1 MATFDE
7 QGREI
12 LQSLDDTT
20 SRVKTDVVA
29 VLEQVET
36 ANRSLR
42 SVVDQAGGNLSRI
55 ERGLNEQTGD
65 LRLALDRVVADT
77 TASSGTIAETTEV
90 LREVSRTVL
99 ADIGAIATSLAE
111 QTGDLQSSARA
122 LSSVGGNLQGIVGE
136 RLAALDGVLSAL
148 QERTETMSEGLQ
160 TIATNIQDTLSNAE
174 RRARDVGYQLARNA
188 ETAMNGV
195 THQLEQLSVSAEEEG
210 RKTQQTVER
219 VRGELISEINASIG
233 SAVDRFAG
241 ATEEM
246 RKATRAVGREIDEIR
261 ADLSRGVLDLPEETS
276 QHAAAMRRVVSE
288 QIRALNELSE
298 IVSRQ
303 APSQAFA
310 EAPARAQA
318 SGPSPALAARSLPA
332 QKSQPAEPP
341 RAFSRQPANQPPRPA
356 TIERRPETRQQPVA
370 EERSERSSER
380 SSGWISD
387 LLRRVS
393 DEDSPSPR
401 LPSSDRGVK
410 GSNPLDGLGSLTSD
424 IARSIDP
431 DAYADLW
438 DRYRRGD
445 GNVFTR
451 RVYTLQGQQ
460 TFDEVRRRYGRE
472 ADFREAVDRY
482 IDHFSALYEEAVQ
495 KDPNGRLAENYL
507 NSDTGKVYTLLAHAS
522 GKLG

>member
-1 MATFDE
+1 M
-7 QGREI
+7 
-12 LQSLDDTT
+12 LQSI
-20 SRVKTDVVA
+20 
-29 VLEQVET
+29 
-36 ANRSLR
+36 
-42 SVVDQAGGNLSRI
+42 AG
-55 ERGLNEQTGD
+55 Q
-65 LRLALDRVVADT
+65 
-77 TASSGTIAETTEV
+77 
-90 LREVSRTVL
+90 
-99 ADIGAIATSLAE
+99 
-111 QTGDLQSSARA
+111 
-122 LSSVGGNLQGIVGE
+122 
-136 RLAALDGVLSAL
+136 
-148 QERTETMSEGLQ
+148 
-160 TIATNIQDTLSNAE
+160 IQDTLSNAE

-195 THQLEQLSVSAEEEG
+195 TQQLEQLSVSAEEEG
-210 RKTQQTVER
+210 RKTQVTIER
-219 VRGELISEINASIG
+219 VRSELISEINASIG

-246 RKATRAVGREIDEIR
+246 RKATRAVGRELEQIR
-261 ADLSRGVLDLPEETS
+261 EDLNRGVLDLPEETS
-276 QHAAAMRRVVSE
+276 QHTAAMRRVVSE

-303 APSQAFA
+303 LPG
-310 EAPARAQA
+310 EAVSDMPVRAQA
-318 SGPSPALAARSLPA
+318 SAAQAHRSLPV
-332 QKSQPAEPP
+332 QKPSQPSEP

-356 TIERRPETRQQPVA
+356 VAERRQEPAARQPA
-370 EERSERSSER
+370 SEERSER

-387 LLRRVS
+387 LLRRVN
-393 DEDSPSPR
+393 DEDTPSPR
-401 LPSSDRGVK
+401 LPSSDRNK
-410 GSNPLDGLGSLTSD
+410 GGNPLDGLGSLTSD

-431 DAYADLW
+431 ESYTELW
-438 DRYRRGD
+438 DRYRRGE